1 MKSGILLLT
10 STGLSSPNVLSKFL
24 EIIGDTKDKKVAII
38 TTAAE
43 GKEVNK
49 YSQLAHKQF
58 VGLGFS
64 NVDFVDLE
72 TDLAKDLSPYE
83 VVYVCGGNTFK
94 LLKFSRTANFKNSV
108 ESLLKMGGVY
118 IGVSAGS
125 IIVGPSVKIADEV
138 QPDPNEVGIS
148 DFSGLG
154 IIKEIVL
161 PHYSPEI
168 EEQVKIFE
176 NKHTVIIDRIDNSQ
190 ALLVQAGHKTII
202 E

>member
-1 MKSGILLLT
+1 MKPGTLLLT

-24 EIIGDTKDKKVAII
+24 EIIGDVKNKKVAII
-38 TTAAE
+38 TTAANE
-43 GKEVNK
+43 KDANK
-49 YSQLAHKQF
+49 YSQLARKQF
-58 VGLGFS
+58 MDLGFFTT
-64 NVDFVDLE
+64 DFIDLE
-72 TDLAKDLSPYE
+72 IEPGKNLSLYD
-83 VVYVCGGNTFK
+83 VIYVCGGNTFK
-94 LLKFSRTANFKNSV
+94 LIKFARIANFKNSV
-108 ESLLKMGGVY
+108 ESLLKIGGVY

-148 DFSGLG
+148 DFLGLG

-176 NKHTVIIDRIDNSQ
+176 NKHNVIIDRINNSQ
-190 ALLVQAGHKTII
+190 AILVQEGHKTII

>member
-1 MKSGILLLT
+1 MKSGTLLLT
-10 STGLSSPNVLSKFL
+10 STGLSSPNVLNKFL
-24 EIIGDTKDKKVAII
+24 EITGDTKNKHVAII

-58 VGLGFS
+58 IDLGFLS
-64 NVDFVDLE
+64 VDFIDLE
-72 TDLAKDLSPYE
+72 TDPTKDFSLYD

-94 LLKFSRTANFKNSV
+94 LLKFARTANLKTSI
-108 ESLLKMGGVY
+108 ESLLKRGCIY

-125 IIVGPSVKIADEV
+125 IIIGPSVKIADEV
-138 QPDPNEVGIS
+138 QPDPNIVGLS
-148 DFSGLG
+148 DFSGLD

-168 EEQVKIFE
+168 EDQVKIFE
-176 NKHTVIIDRIDNSQ
+176 NKYNVIVDRVDNSQ
-190 ALLVQAGHKTII
+190 AILVQEGYKTII

>member
-1 MKSGILLLT
+1 MKSGTLLLT
-10 STGLSSPNVLSKFL
+10 STGISSPNVLNKFL
-24 EIIGDTKDKKVAII
+24 EIIGDTKNKQVAIV

-58 VGLGFS
+58 VAFGFS

-72 TDLAKDLSPYE
+72 ANPTKDLSPYD

-94 LLKFSRTANFKNSV
+94 LIKFAREANFKNSV
-108 ESLLKMGGVY
+108 ESLLKKGGVY

-125 IIVGPSVKIADEV
+125 IIIGPSVKIANEV
-138 QPDPNEVGIS
+138 QPDPNIVGLN
-148 DFSGLG
+148 DFAGFG
-154 IIKEIVL
+154 IINTTVM
-161 PHYSPEI
+161 PHYSLEI
-168 EEQVKIFE
+168 EEQVNRFE
-176 NKHTVIIDRIDNSQ
+176 NKYNVIIDRIDNSQ
-190 ALLVQAGHKTII
+190 AILVQEGHKTII